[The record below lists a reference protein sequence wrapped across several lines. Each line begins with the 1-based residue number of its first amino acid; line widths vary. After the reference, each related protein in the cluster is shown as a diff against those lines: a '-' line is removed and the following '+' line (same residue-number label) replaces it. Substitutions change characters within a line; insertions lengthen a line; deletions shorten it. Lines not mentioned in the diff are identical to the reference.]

1 MAELLI
7 HGFCLRT
14 QIREKDEAHE
24 IIKMFNDIGLKLDL
38 ALKLQKFIC
47 IQKQLVPIFQL
58 FMCDKLSYD
67 EVLNQPKK
75 VLTHMME
82 NYFNSNVNWNVVK
95 NESSV
100 ITIENK

>member
-47 IQKQLVPIFQL
+47 IQK
-58 FMCDKLSYD
+58 
-67 EVLNQPKK
+67 
-75 VLTHMME
+75 
-82 NYFNSNVNWNVVK
+82 
-95 NESSV
+95 
-100 ITIENK
+100 